1 MWHNIICREFS
12 LPQLMKTFLTISSF
26 LTLMILSGMAIKPG
40 AFSNDG
46 ADQVS
51 RTVVHK
57 DGTYTTTQKDQDTR
71 TLVRQT
77 KRKNNT
83 LIIRSE
89 FALDEFGRER
99 KGREQTQMMRLT
111 YGDGDG
117 HSIFRDR
124 IPPGRRCIRQGPS
137 QATPGANSTS
147 GRPQG
152 ILLNTSISTAWWT

>member
-1 MWHNIICREFS
+1 
-12 LPQLMKTFLTISSF
+12 
-26 LTLMILSGMAIKPG
+26 MAIKPG

-83 LIIRSE
+83 LIMLSLI
-89 FALDEFGRER
+89 
-99 KGREQTQMMRLT
+99 
-111 YGDGDG
+111 
-117 HSIFRDR
+117 HI
-124 IPPGRRCIRQGPS
+124 
-137 QATPGANSTS
+137 
-147 GRPQG
+147 
-152 ILLNTSISTAWWT
+152 